1 MRLTVN
7 DKVKSWLSEH
17 QTTLIIFLMGQLLVI
32 GGGAAGFFAYMV
44 KLETR
49 VHTMETRGA
58 EYTVLR
64 MEEMKLSIAK
74 LQQEIAKNERS
85 IERIVDVMTR
95 ELHISP
101 QKVDKP

>member
-1 MRLTVN
+1 MADVN

-17 QTTLIIFLMGQLLVI
+17 QTTLIVFLLGQLLVI
-32 GGGAAGFFAYMV
+32 GAAGASFLAYMT
-44 KLETR
+44 KLEVR

-64 MEEMKLSIAK
+64 MEEMKLKIAV
-74 LQQEIAKNERS
+74 LERNIEKNEDS
-85 IERIVDVMTR
+85 IKRIVDVMTR

-101 QKVDKP
+101 QKVQP

>member
-1 MRLTVN
+1 MN
-7 DKVKSWLSEH
+7 DRVRSWLSEH
-17 QTTLIIFLMGQLLVI
+17 QTTLIVFLLGQLLVA
-32 GGGAAGFFAYMV
+32 GAAGASFLAYMTR
-44 KLETR
+44 LEVR

-58 EYTVLR
+58 EYTVAR

-74 LQQEIAKNERS
+74 LQQDIAKNERS

-101 QKVDKP
+101 QKTRPP

>member
-1 MRLTVN
+1 VADVN
-7 DKVKSWLSEH
+7 DRVKSWLSEH
-17 QTTLIIFLMGQLLVI
+17 QTTLIVFLLGQLLVI
-32 GGGAAGFFAYMV
+32 GASGASFLAYMT
-44 KLETR
+44 KLEVR

-64 MEEMKLSIAK
+64 MEEMKLNIAK
-74 LQQEIAKNERS
+74 LQQDIEKNERS

-101 QKVDKP
+101 QKTEPR